1 MFGKSYKITEPKR
14 FEIFV
19 EDIQNENVLVR
30 PEYLAV
36 CKADI
41 RYYLGNR
48 SLNVL
53 KRKFPMSLIHEAT
66 GVVIK
71 DKSGEL
77 KEGQRVVLLPCRRA
91 EDCDGTKCDE
101 CVRNNPHLLDNYCP
115 ESKFCSSNHDG
126 FSKELMDI
134 EKEYLLPIPDE
145 VGVEAVFSELLSVGC
160 CAIRRAG
167 LDKSNAP
174 KNIAVWGDGIM
185 GYVIAL
191 VAKYSLDCRVD
202 VIGLAKEKLAMF
214 DFADVYYSND
224 IENLPR
230 MTVAIEAVGGNASG
244 IAANQAIDKLYSG
257 GKLILCGVANDNIP
271 LNTRMVLEHGIS
283 IRGTTRSTRCD
294 FENAMKLLEIPEF
307 RERVLKMLLSVEEVD
322 DIKKYYAV
330 FEKESKSTALGKNIM
345 KISF

>member
-1 MFGKSYKITEPKR
+1 MFAKSYKITEPKR

-19 EDIQNENVLVR
+19 EDIQNENVFVR

-48 SLNVL
+48 DISIL

-66 GVVIK
+66 GTVVR
-71 DKSGEL
+71 DKNGIP
-77 KEGQRVVLLPCRRA
+77 KEGQRVILLPCRKS
-91 EDCDGTKCDE
+91 ECTGNKCAE
-101 CVRNNPHLLDNYCP
+101 CVRNNPRLMDNYCP
-115 ESKFCSSNHDG
+115 ESVFCSSNHDG
-126 FSKELMDI
+126 FSKELVDV
-134 EKEYLLPIPDE
+134 ESQYLVPIPDE
-145 VGVEAVFSELLSVGC
+145 VGVEAVFSELISVGC
-160 CAIRRAG
+160 CALRRAG
-167 LDKSNAP
+167 LTKENTPES
-174 KNIAVWGDGIM
+174 IAVWGDGIM

-191 VAKYSLDCRVD
+191 TAKYSLGCRVD
-202 VIGLAKEKLAMF
+202 VIGLSKEKLEMF

-224 IENLPR
+224 IDLLPR

-257 GKLILCGVANDNIP
+257 GKIILCGVANDNVP
-271 LNTRMVLEHGIS
+271 LNTRMVLEHGLS

-294 FENAMKLLEIPEF
+294 FEQAVELLKNEEF
-307 RERVLKMLLSVEEVD
+307 RKRISKMLLSVNSVD
-322 DIKKYYAV
+322 NIKDYYAI
-330 FEKESKSTALGKNIM
+330 FDKESKSTALGKNIM